1 MDIPLDSHA
10 STIRVRYETSPLNMS
25 RYGYAVGIL
34 RYVIMLGE
42 GEFDIQ
48 IRDDGVEVWVTQ
60 MGNYMNMNTAWVNRS
75 TGTVAITD
83 PFDSK
88 RWVSAL
94 KKEGLRPTHLL
105 YTHTHRDHVEGYS
118 EMIKLIPEIEV
129 WGHSDA
135 NLSGLLAYAVFKKVN
150 FTDEWIN
157 APNTTIEWS
166 VGGINLSVTHSPGHA
181 PGHVT
186 IHGHGVYHAGDLLFT
201 AHSGRVDLPGSDP
214 AAQWNSVLYAR
225 DLLRNLPKNW
235 RLIPGHRYDWIDGT
249 TPDWVSI
256 EDALEY
262 NYSLNSPVLNSLNG
276 SD

>member
-1 MDIPLDSHA
+1 MDTPLDSHA

-25 RYGYAVGIL
+25 RYAYAAGIL

-105 YTHTHRDHVEGYS
+105 YTHTHRDHVEGYAD
-118 EMIKLIPEIEV
+118 MIELIPEIEV

-150 FTDEWIN
+150 FTNEWN
-157 APNTTIEWS
+157 NDPNTTIEWS
-166 VGGINLSVTHSPGHA
+166 VGGISLSVTHSPGHA

-214 AAQWNSVLYAR
+214 GAQWDSVLYAR
-225 DLLRNLPKNW
+225 NLLRNLPRNW

-256 EDALEY
+256 EDALEH
-262 NYSLNSPVLNSLNG
+262 NYSLNSPVLNSLG
-276 SD
+276 GD

>member
-1 MDIPLDSHA
+1 
-10 STIRVRYETSPLNMS
+10 MS
-25 RYGYAVGIL
+25 RYAYAAGIL

-105 YTHTHRDHVEGYS
+105 YTHTHRDHVEGYAD
-118 EMIKLIPEIEV
+118 MIELIPEIEV

-135 NLSGLLAYAVFKKVN
+135 NLSGLLAYAVFKKVD
-150 FTDEWIN
+150 FTNEWN
-157 APNTTIEWS
+157 NGPNTTIEWS
-166 VGGINLSVTHSPGHA
+166 VGGISLSVTHSPGHA

-214 AAQWNSVLYAR
+214 GAQWDSVLYAR
-225 DLLRNLPKNW
+225 NLLRNLPRNW

-256 EDALEY
+256 EDALEH
-262 NYSLNSPVLNSLNG
+262 NYSLNSPVLNSLG
-276 SD
+276 GD

>member
-1 MDIPLDSHA
+1 MDTPLDSHA

-25 RYGYAVGIL
+25 RYAYAAGIL

-105 YTHTHRDHVEGYS
+105 YTHTHRDHVEGYAD
-118 EMIKLIPEIEV
+118 MIELIPEIEV

>member
-1 MDIPLDSHA
+1 MDTPLDSHA

-25 RYGYAVGIL
+25 RYAYAAGIL

-105 YTHTHRDHVEGYS
+105 YTHTHRDHVEGYAD
-118 EMIKLIPEIEV
+118 MIELIPEIEV

-150 FTDEWIN
+150 FTNEWN
-157 APNTTIEWS
+157 NGPNTTIEWS
-166 VGGINLSVTHSPGHA
+166 VGGISLSVTHSPGHA

-214 AAQWNSVLYAR
+214 GAQWDSVLYAR
-225 DLLRNLPKNW
+225 NLLRNLPRNW

-256 EDALEY
+256 EDALEN
-262 NYSLNSPVLNSLNG
+262 NYSLNSPVLNSLG
-276 SD
+276 GD

>member
-1 MDIPLDSHA
+1 MDTPLDSRA

-25 RYGYAVGIL
+25 RYAYAAGIL

-48 IRDDGVEVWVTQ
+48 VRDDGVEVWVTQ

-105 YTHTHRDHVEGYS
+105 YTHTHRDHVEGYAD
-118 EMIKLIPEIEV
+118 MIELIPEIEV

-150 FTDEWIN
+150 FTNEWN
-157 APNTTIEWS
+157 NGPNTTIEWS
-166 VGGINLSVTHSPGHA
+166 VGGISLSVTHSPGHA

-214 AAQWNSVLYAR
+214 GAQWDSVLYAR
-225 DLLRNLPKNW
+225 NLLRNLPRNW

-256 EDALEY
+256 EDALEH
-262 NYSLNSPVLNSLNG
+262 NYSLNSPVLNSLG
-276 SD
+276 GD

>member
-1 MDIPLDSHA
+1 MDTPLDSHA

-25 RYGYAVGIL
+25 RYAYAAGIL

-105 YTHTHRDHVEGYS
+105 YTHTHRDHVEGYAD
-118 EMIKLIPEIEV
+118 MIELIPEIEV

-150 FTDEWIN
+150 FTNEWN
-157 APNTTIEWS
+157 NGPNTTIEWS
-166 VGGINLSVTHSPGHA
+166 VGGISLSVTHSPGHA

-201 AHSGRVDLPGSDP
+201 AHSGRVDLPGCDP
-214 AAQWNSVLYAR
+214 GAQWDSVLYAR
-225 DLLRNLPKNW
+225 NLLRNLPRNW

-256 EDALEY
+256 EDALEH
-262 NYSLNSPVLNSLNG
+262 NYSLNSPVLNSLG
-276 SD
+276 GD

>member
-1 MDIPLDSHA
+1 MDTPLDSHA

-25 RYGYAVGIL
+25 RYAYAAGIL

-48 IRDDGVEVWVTQ
+48 IGDDGVEVWVTQ

-105 YTHTHRDHVEGYS
+105 YTHTHRDHVEGYAD
-118 EMIKLIPEIEV
+118 MIELIPEIEV

-135 NLSGLLAYAVFKKVN
+135 NVSGLLAYAVFKKVD
-150 FTDEWIN
+150 FTNEWN
-157 APNTTIEWS
+157 NGPNTTIEWS
-166 VGGINLSVTHSPGHA
+166 VGGISLSVTHSPGHA

-214 AAQWNSVLYAR
+214 GAQWDSVLYAR
-225 DLLRNLPKNW
+225 NLLRNLPRNW

-256 EDALEY
+256 EDALEN
-262 NYSLNSPVLNSLNG
+262 NYSLNSPVLNSLG
-276 SD
+276 GD